1 MGPSL
6 LQKPYFRYFQY
17 RNNKPCPFWNISEGK
32 CASSNCVVKSC
43 QPDEIP
49 PGLKGEHPS
58 VIPHD
63 KYSAEAN
70 EPAAIEDGCLGS
82 DATGEPA
89 IVSDKVDGTISQ
101 ATRDN
106 LRKWQAHHDSQSPFC
121 DVDEDRCQECVY
133 VDLALNPERF
143 TGYSGKDAHRIW
155 KTIYEENCF
164 RPDSLPLSGVG
175 TFSAAFRQH
184 TLSDLC
190 LEKRAFYRAISG
202 LHSSISIHLCANYL
216 MKTSDSPFITPKDQW
231 GPNLDEFQR
240 RFDPEL
246 TNNQGPYWLRNLYF
260 VYLLEL
266 RALTKVAPYL
276 EQQSFFTG
284 KDEEDKETQIAV
296 KELLNLLR
304 SFPDHF
310 DETKLFSQGVVSKDL
325 KREFQTHFR
334 NISRVMDC
342 VGCDKCRLWGK
353 LQVTGLGTA
362 LKILFF
368 EDHSGKLKN
377 RDWEAVKRDLQEMKP
392 PPPNGRF
399 EVGKKICL
407 SISGHHPESWQPSW
421 SIRTALLAIIGFMP
435 TPGEGT
441 IGSLNYSPEERRKL
455 ALSSVQ
461 FTCDQCG
468 NPSLLLRSPT
478 DETAPK
484 SKDQSESE
492 ANGTANSGLSR
503 EIVER
508 KKASKAAQERFRQKL
523 LARTKGLTG
532 LDLKIASS
540 NSNRAHQPNI
550 PPAGIDPLGQQPR
563 GAARNRQQ
571 EVPGLN
577 SLYDYLIIFLVVA
590 ISALL
595 YRRLHGFQAD
605 EQVMS

>member
-1 MGPSL
+1 MGLVPLIQGKEGGGLFGSSEPSKISSPLSSGQNGECFCQLHGQIDDCQCDVDTVDHFNNEKIFPRLQSL

-17 RNNKPCPFWNISEGK
+17 RDNKPCPFWNISEGK

-49 PGLKGEHPS
+49 PGLKGDIPS

-70 EPAAIEDGCLGS
+70 EPSAVKEDCVVAS
-82 DATGEPA
+82 DAAEEAA

-133 VDLALNPERF
+133 VDLTLNPERF

-164 RPDSLPLSGVG
+164 RPDTLPVSGRG
-175 TFSAAFRQH
+175 TFSAAFLQH

-276 EQQSFFTG
+276 EQQTFYTG
-284 KDEEDKETQIAV
+284 KEEEDKETQIAV

-353 LQVTGLGTA
+353 LQITGLGTA

-392 PPPNGRF
+392 PP
-399 EVGKKICL
+399 V
-407 SISGHHPESWQPSW
+407 
-421 SIRTALLAIIGFMP
+421 
-435 TPGEGT
+435 
-441 IGSLNYSPEERRKL
+441 
-455 ALSSVQ
+455 
-461 FTCDQCG
+461 
-468 NPSLLLRSPT
+468 
-478 DETAPK
+478 
-484 SKDQSESE
+484 
-492 ANGTANSGLSR
+492 SGLGTSPLGIDTVTDFRLSR
-503 EIVER
+503 NEIVSLFNAFGR
-508 KKASKAAQERFRQKL
+508 ISTSIQQLERFREMMK
-523 LARTKGLTG
+523 
-532 LDLKIASS
+532 
-540 NSNRAHQPNI
+540 
-550 PPAGIDPLGQQPR
+550 
-563 GAARNRQQ
+563 
-571 EVPGLN
+571 
-577 SLYDYLIIFLVVA
+577 
-590 ISALL
+590 
-595 YRRLHGFQAD
+595 
-605 EQVMS
+605 

>member
-1 MGPSL
+1 MEVVERMTIPIMRRYPSFGPWVRLALILTLMGLVPLIQGKEGGGLFGSSEPSKISSPLSSGQNGECFCQLHGQIDDCQCDVDTVDHFNNEKIFPRLQSL

-17 RNNKPCPFWNISEGK
+17 RDNKPCPFWNISEGK

-49 PGLKGEHPS
+49 PGLKGDIPS

-70 EPAAIEDGCLGS
+70 EPSAVKEDCVVAS
-82 DATGEPA
+82 DAAEEAA

-133 VDLALNPERF
+133 VDLTLNPERF

-164 RPDSLPLSGVG
+164 RPDTLPVSGRG
-175 TFSAAFRQH
+175 TFSAAFLQH

-276 EQQSFFTG
+276 EQQTFYTG
-284 KDEEDKETQIAV
+284 KEEEDKETQIAV

-353 LQVTGLGTA
+353 LQITGLGTA

-392 PPPNGRF
+392 PP
-399 EVGKKICL
+399 V
-407 SISGHHPESWQPSW
+407 
-421 SIRTALLAIIGFMP
+421 
-435 TPGEGT
+435 
-441 IGSLNYSPEERRKL
+441 
-455 ALSSVQ
+455 
-461 FTCDQCG
+461 
-468 NPSLLLRSPT
+468 
-478 DETAPK
+478 
-484 SKDQSESE
+484 
-492 ANGTANSGLSR
+492 SGLGTSPLGIDTVTDFRLSR
-503 EIVER
+503 NEIVSLFNAFGR
-508 KKASKAAQERFRQKL
+508 ISTSIQQLERFREMMK
-523 LARTKGLTG
+523 
-532 LDLKIASS
+532 
-540 NSNRAHQPNI
+540 
-550 PPAGIDPLGQQPR
+550 
-563 GAARNRQQ
+563 
-571 EVPGLN
+571 
-577 SLYDYLIIFLVVA
+577 
-590 ISALL
+590 
-595 YRRLHGFQAD
+595 
-605 EQVMS
+605 